1 LFFLSPGILFGF
13 KKPVLFLPFDQIN
26 SVSYTSIVQRT
37 FNLNVTAQDPITGE
51 ESEIEFAMVDQA
63 DFAGIDTYIKRHGL
77 NDASLAADRRA
88 KVYNVNGPKGAAAAA
103 EADTTM
109 ATNGDEPHAENG
121 ADGEETEIQRA
132 ERLLQDA
139 EDEDEEDYVDEEEDY
154 EEGSSDE
161 EYDGDGGE
169 GEVEYEEGDEGGEE
183 GEEGDEVFQEE
194 EEYEG
199 EAGGYE
205 DE

>member
-1 LFFLSPGILFGF
+1 
-13 KKPVLFLPFDQIN
+13 
-26 SVSYTSIVQRT
+26 
-37 FNLNVTAQDPITGE
+37 
-51 ESEIEFAMVDQA
+51 MVDQA

-88 KVYNVNGPKGAAAAA
+88 KVYNVNAPKGAAAAA
-103 EADTTM
+103 EGDTAM
-109 ATNGDEPHAENG
+109 ATNGAEPHVDNG
-121 ADGEETEIQRA
+121 AEEGETEIQRA

-139 EDEDEEDYVDEEEDY
+139 EDEDEEDYVEED
-154 EEGSSDE
+154 EDGSSDE
-161 EYDGDGGE
+161 DYDEEAGDGDG
-169 GEVEYEEGDEGGEE
+169 YDEEAGEE
-183 GEEGDEVFQEE
+183 GVEAFEEE